1 MELAS
6 REQTLLRWGTAAYAA
21 SWGVLFVLTPPLL
34 VCAYVYNLVP
44 PYNSSPPPLWAEVL
58 LYVWICSTVGLMGIA
73 AALLLQIR
81 CPSCGR
87 LLLQSAKLPKSPLAC
102 E

>member
-1 MELAS
+1 THSAS
-6 REQTLLRWGTAAYAA
+6 LSLHDALPISVAYAA
-21 SWGVLFVLTPPLL
+21 SWGVLFVLTTPLL

-44 PYNSSPPPLWAEVL
+44 PYNASPPPLWAEVL

-81 CPSCGR
+81 CPSR
-87 LLLQSAKLPKSPLAC
+87 SEEHTSELQSRVDL
-102 E
+102 